1 MRKIHIGLFIGV
13 LLLAVGCQVVPSTG
27 DKASD
32 TAAAQQFIPTI
43 SGYNKTD
50 ATDINDAL
58 SKAGIGLSVVTGNIP
73 QAGAIAKLNDMI
85 QCYKKVGA
93 VAAAVYT
100 QANPPP
106 GTVPTIGALAVINTT
121 RVQRDLLACVLNTGA
136 QAGAQSAD
144 AGFQPCGGNGTKVVN
159 GETLQYVYGATSP
172 ELCTIFQS
180 QFN

>member
-1 MRKIHIGLFIGV
+1 MRKIHLGLFISV
-13 LLLAVGCQVVPSTG
+13 LLLAVGCQVVPSSG
-27 DKASD
+27 DKSSD
-32 TAAAQQFIPTI
+32 AAAAQQFIPTI
-43 SGYNKTD
+43 PGYNKTD

-93 VAAAVYT
+93 VAASVYT

-136 QAGAQSAD
+136 QAGAQAAD
-144 AGFQPCGGNGTKVVN
+144 AGIQPCGGNGTKVVN
-159 GETLQYVYGATSP
+159 GETLQYIYGATSP
-172 ELCTIFQS
+172 DLCTIFQN
-180 QFN
+180 QFR